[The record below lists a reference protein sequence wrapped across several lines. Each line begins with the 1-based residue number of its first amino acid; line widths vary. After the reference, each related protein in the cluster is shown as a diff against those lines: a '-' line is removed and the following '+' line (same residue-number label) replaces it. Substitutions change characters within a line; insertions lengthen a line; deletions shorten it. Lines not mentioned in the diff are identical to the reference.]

1 MSSTCLEDI
10 LTSSEEDKDEND
22 KRLQDDFIKTNIWW
36 GVCPWL
42 SSLLYQ
48 INPNSGGS
56 YIDFHDWIKNK
67 KTAIISLIKKII
79 NAFNTQS
86 FQ

>member
-36 GVCPWL
+36 GVCP
-42 SSLLYQ
+42 
-48 INPNSGGS
+48 
-56 YIDFHDWIKNK
+56 
-67 KTAIISLIKKII
+67 
-79 NAFNTQS
+79 
-86 FQ
+86 